1 MKKACRHIILAS
13 LLLCTSATPAVAA
26 GGVWEPL
33 KIERQDAKSVV
44 KEQDLEIKTAPSCII
59 ISSQAP
65 VHIKVFTILGRL
77 VSSETLPA
85 GVSQLSVGAHG
96 VYIIKVGELTCKVAI

>member
-1 MKKACRHIILAS
+1 MKKARLHIALTGL
-13 LLLCTSATPAVAA
+13 LLLCQTPICAA
-26 GGVWEPL
+26 GAGGWESV
-33 KIERQDAKSVV
+33 KSEVTEANSIV
-44 KEQDLEIKTAPSCII
+44 KEQELEIMTAPATII
-59 ISSQAP
+59 VRSSQP
-65 VHIKVFTILGRL
+65 VQIKVFTILGRL